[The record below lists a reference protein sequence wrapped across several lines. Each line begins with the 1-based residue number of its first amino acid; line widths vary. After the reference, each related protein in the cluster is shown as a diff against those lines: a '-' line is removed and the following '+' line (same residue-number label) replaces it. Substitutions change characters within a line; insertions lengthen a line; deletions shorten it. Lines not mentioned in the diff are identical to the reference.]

1 MGRIEIR
8 LAGFGGQGIVLAGLL
23 LARAAVLYDGKKAV
37 HSQSYGAEAR
47 GGACKSEVV
56 ISEGRIDYPL
66 VTMPDA
72 LLAMS
77 QQAFDKYSRDLKPGG
92 TLLVDSDLIHEGQMG
107 SGIRFFKMP
116 ATKIA
121 EGLGNRIVATMVAL
135 GALVELTGAVS
146 RGAMEASVRD
156 GVPKGTEEINLLALR
171 EGFEF
176 SKGMRGV

>member
-1 MGRIEIR
+1 MRLEIR
-8 LAGFGGQGIVLAGLL
+8 LAGFGGQGIILAGLL
-23 LARAAVLYDGKKAV
+23 LARAAIYDGKRAV
-37 HSQSYGAEAR
+37 QSQSYGAEAR

-56 ISEGRIDYPL
+56 ISDERIDYPL
-66 VTMPDA
+66 VITPDA

-77 QQAFDKYSRDLKPGG
+77 QQAFDKYARDLRPNGI
-92 TLLVDSDLIHEGQMG
+92 LLADSDLVREGRLE
-107 SGIRFFKMP
+107 SGIRFLKIP

-146 RGAMEASVRD
+146 REAMEASVRD
-156 GVPKGTEEINLLALR
+156 GVPKGAEGINLAALR

-176 SKGMRGV
+176 SKNIRGA